1 MPRRPWHGIAEKG
14 TLTCHEQSPYWLAP
28 SALLYIWAG
37 ARGWLPP
44 SRALLAPGW
53 APSLPELL
61 SSPPCPL
68 PPSSGSLILSSWKP
82 DSLFPLPSPLPPSL
96 SLPAAAPP
104 PPLGGLWPQGCPPA
118 PLPLGSSSPLHPGGP
133 LQLSFFSHYRVL
145 ECRQPRSQAWHCQ
158 VSVTL
163 GKWLPSLDLV
173 FSCRTMREGDPTG

>member
-1 MPRRPWHGIAEKG
+1 MPRRPWRGIAEKG

-28 SALLYIWAG
+28 SALLYNWAG

-96 SLPAAAPP
+96 SQRQRLPLPW
-104 PPLGGLWPQGCPPA
+104 GGSGHKGARLLLSLWAPA
-118 PLPLGSSSPLHPGGP
+118 PLCTQEAPCI
-133 LQLSFFSHYRVL
+133 SFFSHYRVL